1 MEDQEKI
8 AALYA
13 DLSACFLALINALD
27 KKGVLSKAEMTE
39 SAQER
44 LLALQPTGKPN
55 AAVPHKLVLLEH
67 LATHVYKNP
76 T

>member
-55 AAVPHKLVLLEH
+55 PSAPYNLVLLEP
-67 LATHVYKNP
+67 LAPHVYKTP
-76 T
+76 S